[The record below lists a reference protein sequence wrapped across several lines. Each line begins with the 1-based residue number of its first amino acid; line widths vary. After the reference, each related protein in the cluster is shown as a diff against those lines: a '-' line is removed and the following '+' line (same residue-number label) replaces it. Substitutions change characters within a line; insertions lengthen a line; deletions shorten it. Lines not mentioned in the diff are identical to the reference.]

1 MTFKSITTSV
11 ALVLISFNIF
21 AQHHTDTNTEAMVY
35 IVSPYDNETVSNP
48 VKIKFG
54 LKGMKLSPAGID
66 EPNSGHHHLLIDLD
80 ILPNLTRPIPS
91 DKNHIH
97 FGKGQASAELIFEP
111 GMHTLQL
118 LFADFLHK
126 PHSRPII
133 SKKIKIFVKE

>member
-1 MTFKSITTSV
+1 MRYKLTIV
-11 ALVLISFNIF
+11 AAILLTSFNVF
-21 AQHHTDTNTEAMVY
+21 AQSNSDVNKEAMVY
-35 IVSPYDNETVSNP
+35 IISPYNNETLTNP

-80 ILPNLTRPIPS
+80 VLPSLTKPIPS

-97 FGKGQASAELIFEP
+97 FGKGQTSTELILEP
-111 GMHTLQL
+111 GAHTLQL

-126 PHSRPII
+126 PHSRPLI
-133 SKKIKIFVKE
+133 SKKIKIFVK